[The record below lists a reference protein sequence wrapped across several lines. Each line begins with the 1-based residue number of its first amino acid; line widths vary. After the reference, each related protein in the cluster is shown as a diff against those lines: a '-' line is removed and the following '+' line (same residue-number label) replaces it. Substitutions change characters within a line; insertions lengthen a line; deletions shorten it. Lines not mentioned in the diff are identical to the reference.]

1 MSDGLRVAA
10 AGSGGGGAVTYFTGL
25 RAFLVDSMRYPWDA
39 VPSLGGSVPAIR
51 ALDKLED
58 ILASSE
64 NFLQKMHERG
74 NDPHQHKQLNRLF
87 SPSEAAAMVGRDRT
101 TLARAE
107 AELGMESLQRNPQN
121 NRRVGYSLQQIQDFR
136 KHFGTLPWRDPVS
149 DPALIIACQNFK
161 GGVGKST
168 TCVNFAH
175 YLALKGYRVL
185 VVDTDSQA
193 TTTSMFGYM
202 PDAEITQEHTLLPYL
217 DSTESSLVYAVRKTY
232 WPNIDLIPSCLAL
245 YEAEMAIA
253 AHLATQA
260 DLARR
265 VEFFSELK
273 FGLQSVS
280 EPYDIVLL
288 DSPPALGLISLNVLL
303 AADALV
309 VPTAPRMYDFTST
322 VQFFRMVHNY
332 IGLIDPTKEYRWIS
346 VLTTLF
352 DQRLTSHKQ
361 FFEVMKACFGD
372 GIFQHVFFSSS
383 EIINSAVQYLGSY
396 EQPKPNRK
404 VLEMLDGIFGEIEL
418 RVMREWPSKRA
429 ALQEKGIA

>member
-1 MSDGLRVAA
+1 M
-10 AGSGGGGAVTYFTGL
+10 
-25 RAFLVDSMRYPWDA
+25 
-39 VPSLGGSVPAIR
+39 PAIR
-51 ALDKLED
+51 ALDKLDD

-64 NFLQKMHERG
+64 NFLQRMHERG

-87 SPSEAAAMVGRDRT
+87 SPSEAADMVGRDRT

-107 AELGMESLQRNPQN
+107 TELGMESLQRNPAN
-121 NRRVGYSLQQIQDFR
+121 NRRMGYTLDQVQAFR
-136 KHFGTLPWRDPVS
+136 KHFGTLPQRADS
-149 DPALIIACQNFK
+149 DPAITIACQNFK

-202 PDAEITQEHTLLPYL
+202 PDAQVTQEQTLLPYL
-217 DSTESSLVYAVRKTY
+217 DSSESSLVYAVRKTY

-253 AHLATQA
+253 AHLAA
-260 DLARR
+260 EGDRAKRL
-265 VEFFSELK
+265 EFFSELK
-273 FGLQSVS
+273 FGIETVS
-280 EPYDIVLL
+280 QHYDVVLL
-288 DSPPALGLISLNVLL
+288 DSPPALGLISINVLL
-303 AADALV
+303 AADALL

-322 VQFFRMVHNY
+322 VQFFRMVRNY
-332 IGLIDPTKEYRWIS
+332 ISQIDTGKEYRWIS

-352 DQRLTSHKQ
+352 DQRLVSHKQ
-361 FFEVMKACFGD
+361 FFEVMQACFGD
-372 GIFQHVFFSSS
+372 GILQHVFFQSS

-404 VLEMLDGIFGEIEL
+404 VLEMLDGVFGEIEL
-418 RVMREWPSKRA
+418 RILREWPSKRA
-429 ALQEKGIA
+429 MLHEKGIA

>member
-1 MSDGLRVAA
+1 M
-10 AGSGGGGAVTYFTGL
+10 
-25 RAFLVDSMRYPWDA
+25 
-39 VPSLGGSVPAIR
+39 PAIR
-51 ALDKLED
+51 ALDKLDD

-64 NFLQKMHERG
+64 NFLQRMHERG

-87 SPSEAAAMVGRDRT
+87 SPSEAADMVGRDRT

-107 AELGMESLQRNPQN
+107 TELGMESLQRNPAN
-121 NRRVGYSLQQIQDFR
+121 NRRMGYTLDQVQAFR
-136 KHFGTLPWRDPVS
+136 KHFGTLPQRADS
-149 DPALIIACQNFK
+149 DPAITIACQNFK

-202 PDAEITQEHTLLPYL
+202 PDAQVTQEQTLLPYL
-217 DSTESSLVYAVRKTY
+217 DSSESSLVYAVRKTY

-253 AHLATQA
+253 AHLAA
-260 DLARR
+260 EGDRAKRLD
-265 VEFFSELK
+265 FFSELK
-273 FGLQSVS
+273 FGIETVS
-280 EPYDIVLL
+280 QHYDVVLL
-288 DSPPALGLISLNVLL
+288 DSPPALGLISINVLL
-303 AADALV
+303 AADALL

-322 VQFFRMVHNY
+322 VQFFRMVRNY
-332 IGLIDPTKEYRWIS
+332 ISQIDTGKEYRWIS

-352 DQRLTSHKQ
+352 DQRLVSHKQ
-361 FFEVMKACFGD
+361 FFEVMQACFGD
-372 GIFQHVFFSSS
+372 GILQHVFFQSS

-404 VLEMLDGIFGEIEL
+404 VLEMLDGVFGEIEL
-418 RVMREWPSKRA
+418 RILREWPSKRA
-429 ALQEKGIA
+429 MLHEKGIA

>member
-1 MSDGLRVAA
+1 
-10 AGSGGGGAVTYFTGL
+10 
-25 RAFLVDSMRYPWDA
+25 
-39 VPSLGGSVPAIR
+39 VPAIR
-51 ALDKLED
+51 ALDKLDD

-64 NFLQKMHERG
+64 NFLQRMHERG

-87 SPSEAAAMVGRDRT
+87 SPSEAADMVGRDRT

-107 AELGMESLQRNPQN
+107 AELGMESLQRNPAN
-121 NRRVGYSLQQIQDFR
+121 NRRMGYTLEQVQAFR
-136 KHFGTLPWRDPVS
+136 GHFGTLPQRADS
-149 DPALIIACQNFK
+149 DPPITIACQNFK

-202 PDAEITQEHTLLPYL
+202 PDAQVTQEQTLLPYL
-217 DSTESSLVYAVRKTY
+217 DSSQSSLVYAVRKTY

-253 AHLATQA
+253 AHLAA
-260 DLARR
+260 EGDRAKRL
-265 VEFFSELK
+265 EFFSELK
-273 FGLQSVS
+273 FGIETVS
-280 EPYDIVLL
+280 EHYDVVLL
-288 DSPPALGLISLNVLL
+288 DSPPALGLISINVLL
-303 AADALV
+303 AADALL

-322 VQFFRMVHNY
+322 VQFFRMVRNY
-332 IGLIDPTKEYRWIS
+332 ISQIDTTKEYRWIS

-352 DQRLTSHKQ
+352 DQRLVSHKQ
-361 FFEVMKACFGD
+361 FFEVMQACFGD
-372 GIFQHVFFSSS
+372 GILQHVFFQSS

-404 VLEMLDGIFGEIEL
+404 VLEMLDGVFGEIEL
-418 RVMREWPSKRA
+418 RILREWPSKRA
-429 ALQEKGIA
+429 LLHEKGIA

>member
-1 MSDGLRVAA
+1 M
-10 AGSGGGGAVTYFTGL
+10 
-25 RAFLVDSMRYPWDA
+25 
-39 VPSLGGSVPAIR
+39 SVPAIR
-51 ALDKLED
+51 ALDKLDD

-64 NFLQKMHERG
+64 NFLQRMHERG

-87 SPSEAAAMVGRDRT
+87 MPSEAALMVGRDRT

-107 AELGMESLQRNPQN
+107 ADLGLESLQRNPAN
-121 NRRVGYSLQQIQDFR
+121 NRRVGYSLGQIQAFR
-136 KHFGTLPWRDPVS
+136 QHFGTLPWRDAGQDAPIT
-149 DPALIIACQNFK
+149 LACQNFK

-185 VVDTDSQA
+185 VIDTDSQA

-202 PDAEITQEHTLLPYL
+202 PDAQVTQEQTLLPYL
-217 DSTESSLVYAVRKTY
+217 DSTESTLVYAVRKTY

-253 AHLATQA
+253 AHLATQTDRA
-260 DLARR
+260 KRL
-265 VEFFSELK
+265 EFFSELK
-273 FGLQSVS
+273 FGIQTVS
-280 EPYDIVLL
+280 EHYDVILL
-288 DSPPALGLISLNVLL
+288 DSPPALGLISINVLL
-303 AADALV
+303 AADGLL

-322 VQFFRMVHNY
+322 VQFFRMVRNY
-332 IGLIDPTKEYRWIS
+332 ISQIDAAKEYRWIS

-352 DQRLTSHKQ
+352 DQRLASHKQ
-361 FFEVMKACFGD
+361 FFEVMQACFGD
-372 GIFQHVFFSSS
+372 GILQHVFFQSS

-404 VLEMLDGIFGEIEL
+404 VLDMLDGVFGEIEL
-418 RVMREWPSKRA
+418 RILREWPSKRA
-429 ALQEKGIA
+429 MLHEKGIA

>member
-1 MSDGLRVAA
+1 VGRHPLQE
-10 AGSGGGGAVTYFTGL
+10 T
-25 RAFLVDSMRYPWDA
+25 
-39 VPSLGGSVPAIR
+39 SVPAIR

-64 NFLQKMHERG
+64 NFLQRMHERG
-74 NDPHQHKQLNRLF
+74 NDPYTHKQLNRLF
-87 SPSEAAAMVGRDRT
+87 APSEAAGMVGRDRT

-107 AELGMESLQRNPQN
+107 AELGLESLQRNPGN
-121 NRRVGYSLQQIQDFR
+121 NRRLGYSLAQIQDFR
-136 KHFGTLPWRDPVS
+136 RHFATLPWRDPAT
-149 DPALIIACQNFK
+149 DPPITIACQNLK

-202 PDAEITQEHTLLPYL
+202 PDAQITQDHTLLPYL
-217 DSTESSLVYAVRKTY
+217 DSTESSLAYAVRKTY
-232 WPNIDLIPSCLAL
+232 WPNIDLIPACLAL

-253 AHLATQA
+253 AHLSAQA
-260 DLARR
+260 DREQR
-265 VEFFSELK
+265 VAFFSELK
-273 FGLQSVS
+273 YGIQTIAD
-280 EPYDIVLL
+280 PYDVILL
-288 DSPPALGLISLNVLL
+288 DSPPALGLISINVLL
-303 AADALV
+303 AADGLL

-322 VQFFRMVHNY
+322 VQFFRMVRDY
-332 IGLIDPTKEYRWIS
+332 IRQLDPGKEYRWIS

-352 DQRLTSHKQ
+352 DQRLASHKQ
-361 FFEVMKACFGD
+361 FFEVMGTCFGD
-372 GIFQHVFFSSS
+372 GIFQHVFFQSS

-404 VLEMLDGIFGEIEL
+404 VLEMLDGVFGEIEL
-418 RVMREWPSKRA
+418 RVLREWPSKRA
-429 ALQEKGIA
+429 ALHEKGIA

>member
-1 MSDGLRVAA
+1 
-10 AGSGGGGAVTYFTGL
+10 
-25 RAFLVDSMRYPWDA
+25 
-39 VPSLGGSVPAIR
+39 VPAIR
-51 ALDKLED
+51 ALDKLDD

-64 NFLQKMHERG
+64 NFLQRMHERG

-87 SPSEAAAMVGRDRT
+87 SPSEAADMVERDRT

-107 AELGMESLQRNPQN
+107 AELGMESLQRNPAN
-121 NRRVGYSLQQIQDFR
+121 NRRMGYTLEQVQSFR
-136 KHFGTLPWRDPVS
+136 RHFGTLPQRADS
-149 DPALIIACQNFK
+149 DPPITIACQNFK

-202 PDAEITQEHTLLPYL
+202 PDAQVTQEQTLLPYL
-217 DSTESSLVYAVRKTY
+217 DSSESSLVYAVRKTY

-253 AHLATQA
+253 AHLAAQDDRA
-260 DLARR
+260 KRL
-265 VEFFSELK
+265 EFFSELK
-273 FGLQSVS
+273 YGIQTVS
-280 EPYDIVLL
+280 QHYDVVLL
-288 DSPPALGLISLNVLL
+288 DSPPALGLISINVLL
-303 AADALV
+303 AADALL

-322 VQFFRMVHNY
+322 VQFFRMVRNY
-332 IGLIDPTKEYRWIS
+332 ISQIDSAKEYRWIS

-352 DQRLTSHKQ
+352 DQRLVSHKQ
-361 FFEVMKACFGD
+361 FFEVMQACFGD
-372 GIFQHVFFSSS
+372 GILQHVFFQSS

-404 VLEMLDGIFGEIEL
+404 VLEMLDGVFGEIEL
-418 RVMREWPSKRA
+418 RILREWPSKRA
-429 ALQEKGIA
+429 MLNEKGIA

>member
-1 MSDGLRVAA
+1 M
-10 AGSGGGGAVTYFTGL
+10 
-25 RAFLVDSMRYPWDA
+25 
-39 VPSLGGSVPAIR
+39 PAIR
-51 ALDKLED
+51 ALDKLDD

-64 NFLQKMHERG
+64 NFLQRMHERG
-74 NDPHQHKQLNRLF
+74 NDPHQHKRLNRLF
-87 SPSEAAAMVGRDRT
+87 SPSEAAEMVGRDRT

-107 AELGMESLQRNPQN
+107 GELGLESLQRNPTN
-121 NRRVGYSLQQIQDFR
+121 NRRVGYTLEQVQAFR
-136 KHFGTLPWRDPVS
+136 AHFGTLPQRADS
-149 DPALIIACQNFK
+149 DPPITIACQNFK

-202 PDAEITQEHTLLPYL
+202 PDAQVTQEQTLLPYL
-217 DSTESSLVYAVRKTY
+217 DSSESTLVYAVRKTY

-253 AHLATQA
+253 AHLAEQDDRA
-260 DLARR
+260 KRL
-265 VEFFSELK
+265 EFFSELK
-273 FGLQSVS
+273 FGIQTVS
-280 EPYDIVLL
+280 QHYDVVLL
-288 DSPPALGLISLNVLL
+288 DSPPALGLISINVLL
-303 AADALV
+303 AADGLL

-322 VQFFRMVHNY
+322 VQFFRMVRNY
-332 IGLIDPTKEYRWIS
+332 ISQIDASKEYRWIS

-352 DQRLTSHKQ
+352 DQRLVSHKQ
-361 FFEVMKACFGD
+361 FFEVMQACFGD
-372 GIFQHVFFSSS
+372 GILQHVFFQSS

-404 VLEMLDGIFGEIEL
+404 VLEMLDGVFGEIEL
-418 RVMREWPSKRA
+418 RILREWPSKRA
-429 ALQEKGIA
+429 MLHEKGIA

>member
-1 MSDGLRVAA
+1 MI
-10 AGSGGGGAVTYFTGL
+10 
-25 RAFLVDSMRYPWDA
+25 
-39 VPSLGGSVPAIR
+39 VPVIR
-51 ALDKLED
+51 ALDKLDD

-74 NDPHQHKQLNRLF
+74 NDPHQSKQLNRLF
-87 SPSEAAAMVGRDRT
+87 SPSEAADMVGRDRT

-107 AELGMESLQRNPQN
+107 SELGFASLQRNPAN
-121 NRRVGYSLQQIQDFR
+121 NRRVGYTLAQIQAFR
-136 KHFGTLPWRDPVS
+136 AHFGTLPYRQADS
-149 DPALIIACQNFK
+149 DGPITIACQNFK

-193 TTTSMFGYM
+193 TTTSMFGYL
-202 PDAEITQEHTLLPYL
+202 PDAEIGQEHTLLPYL

-232 WPNIDLIPSCLAL
+232 WPNIDLIPACLAL

-253 AHLATQA
+253 AHLATQT
-260 DLARR
+260 DREHRL
-265 VEFFSELK
+265 EFFSELR
-273 FGLQSVS
+273 FGLQSIS
-280 EPYDIVLL
+280 AHYDVILL
-288 DSPPALGLISLNVLL
+288 DSPPALGLISINVLL
-303 AADALV
+303 AADALL

-322 VQFFRMVHNY
+322 VQFFRMVRNY
-332 IGLIDPTKEYRWIS
+332 IRLIDPEKEYRWIS

-361 FFEVMKACFGD
+361 FFEVMGACFGD
-372 GIFQHVFFSSS
+372 GIFQHVFLQSS
-383 EIINSAVQYLGSY
+383 EIINSAVQYLGPY

-404 VLEMLDGIFGEIEL
+404 VLEMLDGVFGEIEL
-418 RVMREWPSKRA
+418 RILREWPSKQG
-429 ALQEKGIA
+429 ALQAKGII